1 MTQSSLMIH
10 FRTMTI
16 APALLAAILFFG
28 FSGTGTAAENQPPAV
43 GDAAPKLELKSYDSE
58 TVKLD
63 EAHKKG
69 PVVVIVLRGN
79 PGYQCPLCT
88 RQVGQFLAAAKDFAM
103 ANATVVMVYPG
114 PATELEVKAREF
126 LKDTKLPDGFQLV
139 IDPDYTFTN
148 AWHLRWDAAK
158 ETAYP
163 STFVVDKAGKIR
175 FAKISKTHGDRAPV
189 ADVIKALKDL

>member
-16 APALLAAILFFG
+16 APALLAAIVFFG

-79 PGYQCPLCT
+79 PGLSVSVVHATGGSVSGGGQRFCNGQC
-88 RQVGQFLAAAKDFAM
+88 
-103 ANATVVMVYPG
+103 
-114 PATELEVKAREF
+114 
-126 LKDTKLPDGFQLV
+126 DGG
-139 IDPDYTFTN
+139 D
-148 AWHLRWDAAK
+148 
-158 ETAYP
+158 
-163 STFVVDKAGKIR
+163 G
-175 FAKISKTHGDRAPV
+175 ISGTGDGTGS
-189 ADVIKALKDL
+189 